1 MNKLNINLIV
11 TGYTRL
17 TAMFDMSIT
26 CPSEDVVTESTTGM
40 TRKDCVLF
48 ADTTESPLV
57 RELILD
63 IKDFSC
69 CFSDEIVPES
79 TILNHLRLNFYLKLF
94 CGDIIIITAFLAKPD
109 LWGESL
115 SKTRA

>member
-63 IKDFSC
+63 IKYLSF
-69 CFSDEIVPES
+69 CFSEEIV
-79 TILNHLRLNFYLKLF
+79 LNHLRSKLF
-94 CGDIIIITAFLAKPD
+94 TSNCCAVAILK
-109 LWGESL
+109 
-115 SKTRA
+115 